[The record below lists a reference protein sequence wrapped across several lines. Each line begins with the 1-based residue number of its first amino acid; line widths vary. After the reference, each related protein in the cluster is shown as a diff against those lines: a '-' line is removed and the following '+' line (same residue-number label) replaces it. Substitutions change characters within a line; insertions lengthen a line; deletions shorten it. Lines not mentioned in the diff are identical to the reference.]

1 MDRDEPVG
9 LGALGVLVQNRVEH
23 VAVHQL
29 GVAAV
34 DEIDQVVRQQGDLG
48 VVVQGDKARHMLA
61 HAQLG
66 AVLLFQLGAAIP
78 DDHDKEQQQRQQDR
92 DIAAVQELA
101 EGGDKED
108 RLDRAEDE
116 QHEHGENG
124 LAPQLEQVHRQQ
136 QRRHQHRQRDGK
148 TVGRFDPRAGAEVE
162 HHKAAADPEQVVD
175 LADIELALGVGGIA
189 DLKVRQQVEQDRL
202 GHQRVRPGDQR
213 LGGDDRGGRAE
224 HDGKGAQRLRQHQE
238 EGVEIFDGRERAVA
252 AALQDPGALAE
263 IVEDQAQLD
272 EGPGEINV
280 FLADVPHVGIQ
291 RLRARRGEEHA
302 AEDHEAQLVRG
313 AEEDA
318 HGIDRVKGAQH
329 DGQRRDVQQP
339 RHAEE
344 TEPQQH
350 DRPKG
355 LADAAG
361 AGVLDREER
370 RDDQKRD
377 DHDLPLARAE
387 EAVHALDRAQT
398 FDRRRHCH
406 GGRQNPVGQQRRAAK
421 HRRQDQPF
429 AIALD
434 QRIERK
440 DAALTVVVRLHGDK
454 HVFDRG
460 QKRDRPDDERER
472 ADDKR
477 LVHRGDA
484 AVALEDRLHDVQRR
498 GADVAV
504 DDADRHEKQTEA
516 KSFFIIHIRKSS
528 LSESSLP

>member
-1 MDRDEPVG
+1 
-9 LGALGVLVQNRVEH
+9 
-23 VAVHQL
+23 
-29 GVAAV
+29 
-34 DEIDQVVRQQGDLG
+34 
-48 VVVQGDKARHMLA
+48 MLA

-66 AVLLFQLGAAIP
+66 AVLLFQLGAAVP
-78 DDHDKEQQQRQQDR
+78 DDHNEKQHQRQQDG
-92 DIAAVQELA
+92 DIAAVHELA

-108 RLDRAEDE
+108 RFDRAEDE

-124 LAPQLEQVHRQQ
+124 LAPQLEQIHRQQ

-148 TVGRFDPRAGAEVE
+148 TVGRFDPRAGAEVQHDE
-162 HHKAAADPEQVVD
+162 AAADPEQVVD
-175 LADIELALGVGGIA
+175 LADIELTLGVGGIA
-189 DLKVRQQVEQDRL
+189 DLEMRQQVEQDRL
-202 GHQRVRPGDQR
+202 GHERVRPGDQR

-224 HDGKGAQRLRQHQE
+224 HDGKGTQRFGQHEE
-238 EGVEIFDGRERAVA
+238 EGVEILDGVERAVA
-252 AALQDPGALAE
+252 AALQDPGALSE
-263 IVEDQAQLD
+263 IVEDKAQLD
-272 EGPGEINV
+272 EGPGEIDV
-280 FLADVPHVGIQ
+280 FLADVTHVGIQ
-291 RLRARRGEEHA
+291 RLRARRGKEHA

-350 DRPKG
+350 DRAEG

-387 EAVHALDRAQT
+387 EAVHALDRAKT
-398 FDRRRHCH
+398 LDRRRHGH
-406 GGRQNPVGQQRRAAK
+406 GGRQHAVGQQRRAAE

-429 AIALD
+429 AVVLD

-460 QKRDRPDDERER
+460 QKGDRPDHERER
-472 ADDKR
+472 ANDER
-477 LVHRGDA
+477 LVHGGET

-504 DDADRHEKQTEA
+504 DDADRYEEQPEA
-516 KSFFIIHIRKSS
+516 KSLFIIHIRKSS